1 MEQNS
6 FIASAWSNGRT
17 NNETGAG
24 YGLRIKIND
33 RDRVFNENQRHKP
46 VTLKLV
52 GNRKS
57 YEVTVSI
64 NNDCFWN
71 NCPEFRDQEIGLWFI
86 ENEFINKKPASPPW
100 PYRKPPK
107 FQIVSIGKCRFEVNP
122 VPRTKGLSQSG

>member
-1 MEQNS
+1 MKQKS
-6 FIASAWSNGRT
+6 FIASAWSGGRA

-24 YGLRIKIND
+24 YGLRIKISD
-33 RDRVFNENQRHKP
+33 RDRVFNENERHKP

-86 ENEFINKKPASPPW
+86 ENEFINKDPGSSPW

-107 FQIVSIGKCRFEVNP
+107 FQIVPIGKYRFEVNP
-122 VPRTKGLSQSG
+122 VL